1 MDDKG
6 IREDYGHKLVLDN
19 REFASIEGVIH
30 VESFDDQEIVLDT
43 EMGIMT
49 LRGEDMKIK
58 QYDQEQGHLTI
69 EGMIVSILYAPGKG
83 RMATKGRQRGGFF
96 DRLLR

>member
-1 MDDKG
+1 MDEKNL
-6 IREDYGHKLVLDN
+6 RQDYGHKVVLDN

-43 EMGIMT
+43 EMGVMT
-49 LRGEDMKIK
+49 LRGEEMKIK
-58 QYDQEQGHLTI
+58 QYDQEQGHLTV
-69 EGMIVSILYAPGKG
+69 EGVIMSVLYAPGKG
-83 RMATKGRQRGGFF
+83 RMSTKGRQKGSFF

>member
-6 IREDYGHKLVLDN
+6 GRDDYGHKVILDN
-19 REFASIEGVIH
+19 REYASIEGVIH

-43 EMGIMT
+43 EMGVMT

-58 QYDQEQGHLTI
+58 QYDQEQGHLTV
-69 EGMIVSILYAPGKG
+69 EGMIVSVLYAPGKG
-83 RMATKGRQRGGFF
+83 RASGKSRQKGGFF